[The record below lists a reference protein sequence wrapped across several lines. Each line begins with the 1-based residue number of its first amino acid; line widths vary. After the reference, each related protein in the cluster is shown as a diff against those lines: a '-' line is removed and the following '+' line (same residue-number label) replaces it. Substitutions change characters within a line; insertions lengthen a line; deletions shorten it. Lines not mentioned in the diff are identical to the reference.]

1 MKSSPLIK
9 KFFDKSFQNLNTSKI
24 FYKYGNITFSY
35 KNLKEFYY
43 KFLNFFDNNPIERKK
58 IVIISEKNYEM
69 YSAIISVVLSK
80 NIWIPINPKLPKNRI
95 ENILKVSKPDVL
107 IFNNIKQAK
116 ELNIYKFLKK
126 EKYFLQI
133 LQQ

>member
-1 MKSSPLIK
+1 
-9 KFFDKSFQNLNTSKI
+9 
-24 FYKYGNITFSY
+24 
-35 KNLKEFYY
+35 
-43 KFLNFFDNNPIERKK
+43 
-58 IVIISEKNYEM
+58 M

-126 EKYFLQI
+126 EKIFFTDFAAIKKTKIKKI
-133 LQQ
+133 LFFEKKVSDSDTSMIFFTSGSTGYPKGVIINYNGFFKFTF